1 MFHFRRTTDGR
12 PYSAVNYNLSTWF
25 CVVSFPG
32 KWWSIQLRK
41 GFPAPKKGKTRS
53 FLLRAYQREERKN
66 EIDESFDLIIPL
78 ICEEKKHINIKK
90 V

>member
-1 MFHFRRTTDGR
+1 M
-12 PYSAVNYNLSTWF
+12 
-25 CVVSFPG
+25 
-32 KWWSIQLRK
+32 RK

-53 FLLRAYQREERKN
+53 FLLRVYQREERKN